1 MRYCFL
7 ILLIFISGHIFSQT
21 FSGIIYDAATNQPL
35 PYVSIGVLNRGT
47 GTVAQ
52 PGGEFMI
59 VLPDVLNNDTVKLS
73 MIGYQPQ
80 FYKVSDFKELCA
92 AGKNFYLSE
101 NINEF
106 AEVIIRPRDTKTIR
120 IGNAFNS
127 PNISAGFTSDDLG
140 SELGTVMKVKHG
152 RTYFLKTVV
161 FNIAKCNYDSILF
174 RVNIYDFED
183 GKPGAILQS
192 IPLYVKVIRD
202 QKQIILDLKPYDIS
216 VDHDFIIS
224 LEWILELPEKEKN
237 FLFCAGLIGN
247 RIFYR
252 KTSQDSWST
261 LPLGIGNYCEAE
273 YEK

>member
-1 MRYCFL
+1 MRS
-7 ILLIFISGHIFSQT
+7 LIFILIISTRIASAQT
-21 FSGIIYDAATNQPL
+21 FSGIIFDAETKQPL
-35 PYVSIGVLNRGT
+35 PYVSIGVINRGT

-52 PGGEFMI
+52 PGGEFHI
-59 VLPDVLNNDTVKLS
+59 QLPDELNGDTVKLS
-73 MIGYQPQ
+73 MIGYKSQ
-80 FYKVSDFKELCA
+80 FYIVSEFKDLCTSKNIFFLSPDVNEL
-92 AGKNFYLSE
+92 S
-101 NINEF
+101 
-106 AEVIIRPRDTKTIR
+106 EVIIRPRDTKTIR
-120 IGNAFNS
+120 IGNEFNS
-127 PNISAGFTSDDLG
+127 PNISAGFTTDDLG

-183 GKPGAILQS
+183 GKPGVILQT
-192 IPLYVKVIRD
+192 IPLYVKVVRD
-202 QKQIILDLKPYDIS
+202 QRQILLDLTSYDIT

-224 LEWILELPEKEKN
+224 LEWILDLPDKEKN
-237 FLFCAGLIGN
+237 FMFCAGLIGN

-261 LPLGIGNYCEAE
+261 VPLGIGNYCEVE